1 MDFQVIVENLPT
13 EEKQKLM
20 EKFREMDTDNSG
32 TLTLSELKAGLAKL
46 GSALEESEVNQ
57 YMEAVRNS

>member
-1 MDFQVIVENLPT
+1 MENLPT
-13 EEKQKLM
+13 EEIQMLK
-20 EKFREMDTDNSG
+20 EKFTEMDTDNSG

>member
-1 MDFQVIVENLPT
+1 
-13 EEKQKLM
+13 M
-20 EKFREMDTDNSG
+20 EKFREMDTDNSD